1 MCDANLCFCYMHDD
15 LMVAFIPNAS
25 HIKAMLS
32 LIFFPFFFFSVEIL
46 SDMYIGWSIL
56 RSKWKYTSVKVL
68 IHINGHAVLFYL
80 LSRLYHGTFKSL
92 LSVEKARILTITF
105 IFSPNLSTTITN
117 KILKISSD
125 LKKLLRK
132 LKFSSSV
139 FEIHLNIKY
148 KMYKK
153 YIYISLFTTKYKCS
167 YNQKQ
172 NKCQPPRLKK

>member
-1 MCDANLCFCYMHDD
+1 MEYSEIKMKIYICKGTFTHKWPCSFVL
-15 LMVAFIPNAS
+15 
-25 HIKAMLS
+25 HI
-32 LIFFPFFFFSVEIL
+32 I
-46 SDMYIGWSIL
+46 
-56 RSKWKYTSVKVL
+56 
-68 IHINGHAVLFYL
+68 

-117 KILKISSD
+117 KFLKISSD
-125 LKKLLRK
+125 LKLLIK